1 MNKNKILPLVIVLS
15 FFLFFAITFSVM
27 AKSTEY
33 GLGVTTMSGNL
44 PKVFTPSD
52 DATGSIVSRV
62 SGIVGFLLS
71 FIGLV
76 FLILIIYSGVLWMTA
91 SGNEQQIQKSKN
103 IMIWSIIGIISI
115 FASFAIVQFIG
126 NQSTRKVFQDENS
139 TSTANVALPE
149 TDNNQAERDAE
160 MEKWR
165 NDVLNFRIKQC
176 AEEERNFP
184 AAQEYCQCALDD
196 EYYKNNIEQCLA
208 ISCYKGKSEECYIYC
223 SCLYSGGDGCKQ
235 IFSELDSKCR

>member
-52 DATGSIVSRV
+52 DATSSIVSRV

-115 FASFAIVQFIG
+115 FASFAIVQFVG

-165 NDVLNFRIKQC
+165 NDVLNYRIEKC
-176 AEEERNFP
+176 AEEERSFYG
-184 AAQEYCQCALDD
+184 ALDYCRCALDD
-196 EYYKNNIEQCLA
+196 EYYKSNTGMCLA
-208 ISCYKGKSEECYIYC
+208 VTCAKDKPDDCYIYC
-223 SCLYSGGDGCKQ
+223 SCLHIGGDGCDQ
-235 IFSELDSKCR
+235 IFSELGSKCK

>member
-1 MNKNKILPLVIVLS
+1 MNKNKTLLLVILLP

-33 GLGVTTMSGNL
+33 GLGMTTMSGNL

-52 DATGSIVSRV
+52 DAAGSIVSKV

-103 IMIWSIIGIISI
+103 IMIWSLIGIISI
-115 FASFAIVQFIG
+115 FASFAIVQFVG
-126 NQSTRKVFQDENS
+126 NQSTGKVFQDENS
-139 TSTANVALPE
+139 SSTGSVVLPE
-149 TDNNQAERDAE
+149 TDNNQAEIDAE

-165 NDVLNFRIKQC
+165 NDVLNYRIEKC
-176 AEEERNFP
+176 AEEERDFP
-184 AAQEYCQCALDD
+184 ASQEYCQCALDD
-196 EYYKNNIEQCLA
+196 EYYKNHIEQCLA
-208 ISCYKGKSEECYIYC
+208 VACYKGKPEECYIYC
-223 SCLYSGGDGCKQ
+223 SCSFSGGDGCKQ
-235 IFSELDSKCR
+235 ILSELDSKCR

>member
-52 DATGSIVSRV
+52 DATSSIVSRV

-115 FASFAIVQFIG
+115 FASFAIVQFVG

-139 TSTANVALPE
+139 TSTVNVALPE
-149 TDNNQAERDAE
+149 TDNDQAEIDAE
-160 MEKWR
+160 TEKWR
-165 NDVLNFRIKQC
+165 NDVLNYRIEKC
-176 AEEERNFP
+176 AEEEKNFYG
-184 AAQEYCQCALDD
+184 ALDYCRCALDD
-196 EYYKNNIEQCLA
+196 EYYKNNTGSCLA
-208 ISCYKGKSEECYIYC
+208 VSCSKDKPVECYIYC
-223 SCLYSGGDGCKQ
+223 SCLHVGGDGCNQ